1 MTDTPRTLRI
11 VTLWFCLL
19 FGGVWVYLSIHLK
32 AMYVP
37 PGEVQAFLV
46 ALISGKWAQSY
57 IDQKKGGNGAT

>member
-1 MTDTPRTLRI
+1 MRTLR
-11 VTLWFCLL
+11 VLTLFFCLL
-19 FGGVWVYLSIHLK
+19 FGLVWAYLSICLG

-57 IDQKKGGNGAT
+57 VDQKKGGGASAA